1 MEYIKH
7 SKITKYEVDLQRIN
21 VCISI
26 YPKEGYFTV
35 TVFRVL
41 SVENEV
47 LIFPFFGPYQEVR
60 TGRVEVPVPHAS
72 WTYPSRRFPRLKA
85 NLWVQAIQS

>member
-1 MEYIKH
+1 MKLIYKELM
-7 SKITKYEVDLQRIN
+7 SAFQ
-21 VCISI
+21 CI
-26 YPKEGYFTV
+26 PKEGNY

-60 TGRVEVPVPHAS
+60 TGRVK
-72 WTYPSRRFPRLKA
+72 RFRSHMPLG
-85 NLWVQAIQS
+85 LTLHEDSPG

>member
-60 TGRVEVPVPHAS
+60 TGRVK
-72 WTYPSRRFPRLKA
+72 RFRSHMPLG
-85 NLWVQAIQS
+85 LTLHEDSPG